1 MANLDE
7 IATELLKLKKMLKAQ
22 EKKIDEIRK
31 KQLEIEESLKAIQE
45 MATTIETFPVK
56 LNTTTFQITSQL
68 EEKIKELENT
78 IKNRV
83 EESLSKMDKLVE
95 INKRFDE
102 FEENMN
108 AYLSKIRYMLL
119 ELEDIIRRR

>member
-22 EKKIDEIRK
+22 ERKIDEIRK
-31 KQLEIEESLKAIQE
+31 KQLEIEESLKAMQE
-45 MATTIETFPVK
+45 METTIETFPVK

-95 INKRFDE
+95 INRRFDE